1 MQGKNSHIE
10 HVQRNLFTS
19 YEGCLM
25 DYETLSLLL
34 EFPVADGYKVNFPA
48 CEGDGSPKVPT
59 ALETL

>member
-1 MQGKNSHIE
+1 
-10 HVQRNLFTS
+10 
-19 YEGCLM
+19 M